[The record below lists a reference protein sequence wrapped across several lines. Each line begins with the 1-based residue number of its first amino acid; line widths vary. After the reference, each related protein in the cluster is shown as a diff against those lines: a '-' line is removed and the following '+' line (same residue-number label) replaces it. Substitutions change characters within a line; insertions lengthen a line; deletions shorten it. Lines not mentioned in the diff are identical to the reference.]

1 MRGIALLNM
10 PEILICRSNC
20 IGHERGENFLVA
32 YDDDDD
38 DDDKSIWKE
47 KSKLTF
53 KLMFSCKFRRMEEKK
68 RKEKKEYGERERE
81 RERDILKPFRL
92 DV

>member
-38 DDDKSIWKE
+38 DDDDKS
-47 KSKLTF
+47 F
-53 KLMFSCKFRRMEEKK
+53 
-68 RKEKKEYGERERE
+68 
-81 RERDILKPFRL
+81 
-92 DV
+92 